1 MAKAASKPSPY
12 PAVGQKAPVISA
24 LGSDGKTVKLSAFE
38 GKTVVLYFYPK
49 DNTSGCT
56 TEACGF
62 RDTHARLRR
71 AGVVV
76 IGVSPDSTESH
87 LKFIDKYD
95 LPFLLIADTD
105 KEVCNAYGVWQQK
118 TMAGRKYMG
127 VVRTTFIIDGQGKI
141 AHVFEKVKAAGHEE
155 EVLAWIKAN
164 AKAK

>member
-1 MAKAASKPSPY
+1 MAKSASKPSPY
-12 PAVGQKAPVISA
+12 PAVGQKAPAISA
-24 LGSDGKTVKLSAFE
+24 PGSDGKTVKLSAFR

-76 IGVSPDSTESH
+76 IGVSPDSAESH

-105 KEVCNAYGVWQQK
+105 KEVCKAYGVWQQK

-127 VVRTTFIIDGQGKI
+127 VVRTTFIIDGKGKI

-155 EVLAWIKAN
+155 EVLAWIKTN
-164 AKAK
+164 NKK